1 MTHDNTNRMTHRTET
16 PRRHI
21 TNLLAVAGLVVSAS
35 AGGAPNILIIL
46 ADDMGTEVLSSY
58 GFGNPTAVTP
68 TLDRLAA
75 EGIRFERFWSQPTCT
90 PSRAAALTGRYAHR
104 TGVAGPLRHYWAL
117 LDAPTP
123 EPPAHATTELYYTP
137 LELAESGEAEV
148 TKPPPPPLPDG
159 RSRGLSAQEILL
171 PRVLKS
177 LPEPYATAAIG
188 KWHLTDLVNGGVD
201 HPNEA
206 GFDYYSGSLFGL
218 PASFYAWRHVEN
230 GRITA
235 ESGYIDRRVTRDA
248 IRWIGEQG
256 NAPWFLWLSYSNPHV
271 PLHLPPRD
279 LLHSEARN
287 LEPDIQ
293 GEENNRA
300 YFLAQ
305 VEAMDTLIGQL
316 LDGIPPDV
324 LDNTYVMFLGDNGTD
339 KWADPPAPRDPAR
352 VKMTVYEGGVNVPLI
367 VTGPG
372 IAGGRVER
380 PLAHV
385 VDLFATVLELAE
397 ADPET
402 VLPRSLTIDSVSMAP
417 YFFEQGLA
425 SRRAWVLSEG
435 RVGTFDGTA
444 IRDERYKLLVMNGRE
459 EFYDVEADPNELRPL
474 ALQTLSGEAR
484 RAYDRLGQQLDSV
497 MPE

>member
-1 MTHDNTNRMTHRTET
+1 MKT
-16 PRRHI
+16 PRRHF
-21 TNLLAVAGLVVSAS
+21 TNLLAIASLVLPAS

-58 GFGNPTAVTP
+58 GLGNPTAVTP
-68 TLDRLAA
+68 TLDRLAE
-75 EGIRFERFWSQPTCT
+75 EGVRFERFWAQPTCT

-123 EPPAHATTELYYTP
+123 EPPDHATPELYYTP

-159 RSRGLSAQEILL
+159 RSRGLPAQEILL
-171 PRVLKS
+171 PQVLKS

-206 GFDYYSGSLFGL
+206 GFDHYSGSLFGL
-218 PASFYAWRHVEN
+218 PASYFAWRHVEN
-230 GRITA
+230 GRLTA
-235 ESGYIDRRVTRDA
+235 ESGYYDRRLNEKA
-248 IRWIGEQG
+248 IRWIAERGDD
-256 NAPWFLWLSYSNPHV
+256 PWFLWLAYSNPHV

-287 LEPDIQ
+287 LEPNIQ

-316 LDGIPPDV
+316 LDSIPPDV
-324 LDNTYVMFLGDNGTD
+324 LENTYLMFLGDNGTD
-339 KWADPPAPRDPAR
+339 KWADPPPPRDPAR

-372 IAGGRVER
+372 ISGGRVER

-397 ADPET
+397 ADLES
-402 VLPRSLTIDSVSMAP
+402 VLPQSLDIDSVSMAP
-417 YFFEQGLA
+417 YLFEESLPSQR
-425 SRRAWVLSEG
+425 SWVLTEG
-435 RVGTFDGTA
+435 RVGDFAGTA
-444 IRDERYKLLVMNGRE
+444 VRDERYKLLVMNDRE
-459 EFYDVEADPNELRPL
+459 EFYDIEADPNELRPL
-474 ALQTLSGEAR
+474 ALETLSGEAR
-484 RAYDRLGQQLDSV
+484 SAYDRLRQQLDSV

>member
-1 MTHDNTNRMTHRTET
+1 MHRNKT
-16 PRRHI
+16 PRRLI
-21 TNLLAVAGLVVSAS
+21 SSLATVTCLLLPALANA
-35 AGGAPNILIIL
+35 APNILVIL

-58 GFGNPTAVTP
+58 GIGEPTAVTP

-75 EGIRFERFWSQPTCT
+75 EGVRFERFWAQPTCT
-90 PSRAAALTGRYAHR
+90 PSRAAALTGRYAFR
-104 TGVAGPLRHYWAL
+104 TGVASPLRHYWAL

-123 EPPAHATTELYYTP
+123 QPPPTATTELYYSP
-137 LELAESGEAEV
+137 VELMESGEAEV
-148 TKPPPPPLPDG
+148 MRAPPPPLPDG
-159 RSRGLSAQEILL
+159 RSRGLSTQELLL

-201 HPNEA
+201 HPNEV

-218 PASFYAWRHVEN
+218 PASYFAWRHVTN
-230 GRITA
+230 GRLTA
-235 ESGYIDRRVTRDA
+235 ESGYLDRHVTEDA

-256 NAPWFLWLSYSNPHV
+256 EDPWFLWLSYSNPHV

-287 LEPDIQ
+287 LEPNIRS
-293 GEENNRA
+293 EENNRA
-300 YFLAQ
+300 YFMAQ

-316 LDGIPPDV
+316 LHGMPADV
-324 LDNTYVMFLGDNGTD
+324 LENTYVMFLGDNGTD

-397 ADPET
+397 ADMGS
-402 VLPRSLTIDSVSMAP
+402 VLPQSLAIDSVSMAP
-417 YFFEQGLA
+417 YLFEDDLP
-425 SRRAWVLSEG
+425 SRRSWVLTEG
-435 RVGTFDGTA
+435 RVGDFGGA
-444 IRDERYKLLVMNGRE
+444 AARDERYKLLVMSGRE
-459 EFYDVEADPNELRPL
+459 EFYDIEADPNELAPL
-474 ALQTLSGEAR
+474 SLQTLPEEAR
-484 RAYDRLGQQLDSV
+484 SAYDRLRELIENAT
-497 MPE
+497 PE